1 MIIPITPFSDKKKII
16 DRIITDPYILH
27 LGFTKAKT
35 YSTNTTVEKIA
46 EGNMQIFVYNAPSR
60 TNENNSATLEQI
72 IQVDVSVPIA
82 NSTRADLGIE
92 QIIALL
98 NGYEWE
104 NHSIMNVI
112 APSPVPLA
120 CQSGFY
126 CVAARF
132 SYFTTNANEIKT
144 VVN

>member
-1 MIIPITPFSDKKKII
+1 MVIIPITPFSDKKEVI
-16 DRIITDPYILH
+16 DRIITDPYILS
-27 LGFTKAKT
+27 LGFTKSKT
-35 YSTNTTVEKIA
+35 YNTNTTVEKIA

-60 TNENNSATLEQI
+60 TNESNSATLEQV
-72 IQVDVSVPIA
+72 IQIDVSVPIA

-98 NGYEWE
+98 DGYEWE
-104 NHSIMNVI
+104 NHSIMHVI
-112 APSPVPLA
+112 APSPTPLA

-132 SYFTTNANEIKT
+132 SYFTTIANEIKK
-144 VVN
+144 VV